1 MSKIRFYK
9 YYVFNYKIENRRLY
23 TTSTIGKK
31 SKKNIIS
38 KKHIYLTL

>member
-1 MSKIRFYK
+1 MSKIRINK
-9 YYVFNYKIENRRLY
+9 YDLFNYEIENMRLY